1 VESLLESFL
10 RTESLLSTGG
20 LFSNFWLVLLSCLQV
35 VERDLIVGGAVG
47 FHFFMLL
54 LLGNDDI
61 VSVPASVDDSP
72 EIARGGVIEVAFPPP
87 TGLSRPRGACIRHAS
102 H

>member
-1 VESLLESFL
+1 
-10 RTESLLSTGG
+10 
-20 LFSNFWLVLLSCLQV
+20 
-35 VERDLIVGGAVG
+35 
-47 FHFFMLL
+47 MLL